1 MRLETLAVSKLMERM
16 VNNGASLEELKKVAD
31 YMVTA
36 AVYDEMTVNLYDVA
50 EKNGIKELA
59 KKYPP
64 SFSWLGSSDTSAK
77 RTAQLKLW
85 RTKARIRF
93 FQN

>member
-36 AVYDEMTVNLYDVA
+36 AVYDEMTVNL
-50 EKNGIKELA
+50 
-59 KKYPP
+59 
-64 SFSWLGSSDTSAK
+64 
-77 RTAQLKLW
+77 
-85 RTKARIRF
+85 
-93 FQN
+93 

>member
-1 MRLETLAVSKLMERM
+1 MGLETLAVSKLMERM

-59 KKYPP
+59 KSTRLVFHGLAPAIHLQKNC
-64 SFSWLGSSDTSAK
+64 ST
-77 RTAQLKLW
+77 
-85 RTKARIRF
+85 
-93 FQN
+93 

>member
-36 AVYDEMTVNLYDVA
+36 AVGFLCPC
-50 EKNGIKELA
+50 GQRRRCGLPQRFGLFWGSSGFPIKEIT
-59 KKYPP
+59 
-64 SFSWLGSSDTSAK
+64 D
-77 RTAQLKLW
+77 
-85 RTKARIRF
+85 
-93 FQN
+93 

>member
-36 AVYDEMTVNLYDVA
+36 AVYDEMTGVLLFA
-50 EKNGIKELA
+50 KITGALMKGGIHK
-59 KKYPP
+59 
-64 SFSWLGSSDTSAK
+64 
-77 RTAQLKLW
+77 
-85 RTKARIRF
+85 
-93 FQN
+93 

>member
-16 VNNGASLEELKKVAD
+16 ANNGASLEELKKVAD

-50 EKNGIKELA
+50 EKKGIKELV
-59 KKYPP
+59 KKYRLVFHGLAPAIHLQKNC
-64 SFSWLGSSDTSAK
+64 ST
-77 RTAQLKLW
+77 
-85 RTKARIRF
+85 
-93 FQN
+93 

>member
-50 EKNGIKELA
+50 EKNGIKELVKSTRLVFHGLVPA
-59 KKYPP
+59 IHLQKNC
-64 SFSWLGSSDTSAK
+64 ST
-77 RTAQLKLW
+77 
-85 RTKARIRF
+85 
-93 FQN
+93 

>member
-50 EKNGIKELA
+50 EKNGIKELVKSTRLVFHGLA
-59 KKYPP
+59 PAIHLQKNC
-64 SFSWLGSSDTSAK
+64 ST
-77 RTAQLKLW
+77 
-85 RTKARIRF
+85 
-93 FQN
+93 

>member
-50 EKNGIKELA
+50 EQAG
-59 KKYPP
+59 
-64 SFSWLGSSDTSAK
+64 
-77 RTAQLKLW
+77 
-85 RTKARIRF
+85 
-93 FQN
+93 

>member
-36 AVYDEMTVNLYDVA
+36 AVYDEMTVT
-50 EKNGIKELA
+50 KCRI
-59 KKYPP
+59 P
-64 SFSWLGSSDTSAK
+64 FSK
-77 RTAQLKLW
+77 R
-85 RTKARIRF
+85 
-93 FQN
+93 

>member
-36 AVYDEMTVNLYDVA
+36 AV
-50 EKNGIKELA
+50 
-59 KKYPP
+59 
-64 SFSWLGSSDTSAK
+64 
-77 RTAQLKLW
+77 
-85 RTKARIRF
+85 
-93 FQN
+93 